1 MLKQM
6 RARPAHLLTA
16 LAVLALG
23 STLTAA
29 QSAAPPMPQVA
40 VDEFPA
46 SARAAVS
53 RAYRE
58 ATARPS
64 DAGAVGTLARVL
76 QAWEQWESAHQA
88 YSRAGVLA
96 PTAFEWPYL
105 DAVVLQ
111 RLARHDE
118 AVVRLEKTLA
128 ISPGYLPA
136 RVRLPEAL
144 LETGDLVRSQKL
156 FRGLL
161 SEPAAE
167 PSAEVGLGRIAAAQ
181 GRHPDAIAHFE
192 RAVKLFPE
200 LGAAYYALARSYRA
214 VGRLPDAERAL
225 EQHARFGARW
235 PRIDDPVL
243 ATVTTERD
251 DPRALLQRGV
261 ALSEAGDVEAAIAA
275 HEAALGQDKTLV
287 QAHANLINLYGRVRN
302 WSKAEEHYRTAVA
315 LGLDLADAHYD
326 YGVVLGFQEKWDLAD
341 ESYRRAIAVNPLHT
355 QARNNLGQILERRR
369 DYPAAESEYRRAR
382 DAQPTFRLARF
393 NLARMLLV
401 LERTDEAVIEFEA
414 LREPRDAETPRYLF
428 GLATAHVRAGH
439 REEGLK
445 WSNEAKQLALTFG
458 QQELAAAIDREIAR
472 LK

>member
-1 MLKQM
+1 M
-6 RARPAHLLTA
+6 LTA
-16 LAVLALG
+16 QTG
-23 STLTAA
+23 
-29 QSAAPPMPQVA
+29 PPPLPPVA
-40 VDEFPA
+40 IDQFPMA
-46 SARAAVS
+46 ARAAVS

-64 DAGAVGTLARVL
+64 DAAAVGNLGRVL

-105 DAVVLQ
+105 DAIVLQ

-118 AVVRLEKTLA
+118 AVVRLDRALA
-128 ISPGYLPA
+128 ISADYLPA
-136 RVRLPEAL
+136 RVRLAEAL
-144 LETGDLVRSQKL
+144 LEAGDLVRSQKL
-156 FRGLL
+156 FRLL
-161 SEPAAE
+161 LRELPAEPAAQ
-167 PSAEVGLGRIAAAQ
+167 VGLGRIAAAE
-181 GRHPDAIAHFE
+181 GRHAEAIVHFE
-192 RAVKLFPE
+192 RAVTLFPE
-200 LGAAYYALARSYRA
+200 LGAAYYALARAYRA
-214 VGRLPDAERAL
+214 VGRSADAERAL
-225 EQHARFGARW
+225 EQHARYGARW

-243 ATVTTERD
+243 ATVATERD

-261 ALSEAGDVEAAIAA
+261 AMSEAGDVEGAIAA
-275 HEAALGQDKTLV
+275 HEAALKQDPSLV

-302 WSKAEEHYRTAVA
+302 WSKAEDHYRAAVA

-326 YGVVLGFQEKWDLAD
+326 YGVVLGLQEKWDLAA
-341 ESYRRAIAVNPLHT
+341 EAYRRAIAVNPLHT

-369 DYPAAESEYRRAR
+369 DYQAAESEYRRAR
-382 DAQPTFRLARF
+382 DTQPTFRLARF
-393 NLARMLLV
+393 NLGRMLLV
-401 LERTDEAVIEFEA
+401 LDRTDEAIVEFEA
-414 LREPRDAETPRYLF
+414 LRQPRDAETPRYLF

-445 WSNEAKQLALTFG
+445 WSNEAKDLALTFG